1 MADKRYITKD
11 GHERFRRELDLLWTV
26 ERRKVVSEVETA
38 AAHGDRSEN
47 AEYQYGKRRLREI
60 DRRVRYLTKL
70 LEETT
75 VVDPSERKV
84 ADKAYFGCWVTIEDE
99 DGEEVTYQLVG
110 HDEFDAGNK
119 RISIDSPLG
128 KLLLGKRPGDAVLLR
143 RPAGE
148 VELTLVAVANA
159 NPAVKP

>member
-1 MADKRYITKD
+1 MAEKRYITRE
-11 GHERFRRELDLLWTV
+11 GHDRFRHELEHLWNV
-26 ERRKVVSEVETA
+26 ERRRIVAEVETA

-60 DRRVRYLTKL
+60 DRRVRYLSKL

-75 VVDPSERKV
+75 VVDPAERKV
-84 ADKAYFGCWVTIEDE
+84 ADKAYFGSWVTVEDE
-99 DGEEVTYQLVG
+99 EGVETTYQLVG
-110 HDEFDAGNK
+110 HDEFDAGQR

-128 KLLLGKRPGDAVLLR
+128 RLLLGKQPGDAVLLR

-148 VELTLVAVANA
+148 LELTLVAVANA
-159 NPAVKP
+159 NPAAGG

>member
-1 MADKRYITKD
+1 MATKRYITRAGFD
-11 GHERFRRELDLLWTV
+11 RLSAELDTLWRV
-26 ERRKVVSEVETA
+26 ERRKVVAEVEAA

-70 LEETT
+70 LEEVT
-75 VVDPSERKV
+75 VVEAV
-84 ADKAYFGCWVTIEDE
+84 ARDTDRVFFGAWVTVEDE

-110 HDEFDAGNK
+110 KDEFDAANR
-119 RISIDSPLG
+119 RISLDSPVG
-128 KLLLGKRPGDAVLLR
+128 KALMGKRVGDVVLVR

-148 VELTLVAVANA
+148 VELTIVAVRYG
-159 NPAVKP
+159 